1 MPQWSTIVK
10 DTSREDRGDIRRS
23 FHPLAHPEL
32 GFQGCRTLYE
42 CLRLGERI
50 NPMGPCLGYRAVST
64 SGFAT
69 PYIYSTYTEV
79 VARVNCLAAG
89 LDRLQLV
96 QPANED
102 GMTLLGLYLPNCPD
116 WVVSEHAI
124 YALGGATVPFY
135 DTRKWCH
142 HLR

>member
-1 MPQWSTIVK
+1 MPQWSTVVK
-10 DTSREDRGDIRRS
+10 NTYREDRGDIRRS
-23 FHPLAHPEL
+23 FNALAHPEL
-32 GFQGCRTLYE
+32 GFHGCRTLYE
-42 CLRLGERI
+42 CLRLGEQL

-69 PYIYSTYTEV
+69 PYIYSTYKEV

-96 QPANED
+96 RPKNED

-124 YALGGATVPFY
+124 YCLGGATVPFY
-135 DTRKWCH
+135 DTCR
-142 HLR
+142 